1 MDPATVRLMQRA
13 RSFETTTERAVR
25 DHLHPQVRGLV
36 PKGQR
41 AMTLMRLWAQPE
53 VQVRL
58 HHSGK
63 TADGISR
70 ARPHAWRLMWISLA
84 VMLMAQVVVGLGAHT
99 DVEAGIAVMLL
110 FFLAATFG
118 ACVFRIMSIPN
129 EVRNAWPS
137 LAHTAWELAE
147 PLECEGIEQWNEI
160 LTRTV
165 EYIELREQVFEF
177 RSIFWFQD
185 EPSPE
190 AEQVRFHLRCAALS
204 MRQGSAASLAAR
216 TAEEGGDG
224 ALAVVPKLRADL
236 AWSDFE
242 QHLHQADEAMEAL
255 RPLALAA
262 TVQDQMAPLRLPA
275 PELASSRRAITRAKR
290 IRPAA

>member
-1 MDPATVRLMQRA
+1 MMDPATVRLMQRA
-13 RSFETTTERAVR
+13 RSFESTTERAVR
-25 DHLHPQVRGLV
+25 DHLHPQVLGRV
-36 PKGQR
+36 PEEDR
-41 AMTLMRLWAQPE
+41 ARTLLRLWAQPE
-53 VQVRL
+53 VQVRP
-58 HHSGK
+58 HHSVK

-70 ARPHAWRLMWISLA
+70 ARPRAWRLMWISLA
-84 VMLMAQVVVGLGAHT
+84 ALLVVDVVAVGAHT
-99 DVEAGIAVMLL
+99 DVEAGIAVLLL

-160 LTRTV
+160 LTRTA

-204 MRQGSAASLAAR
+204 MRQGYAASLAAR

-242 QHLHQADEAMEAL
+242 QHMHQADEVMEAL